1 MSMFRKE
8 LLKAAEKSFKESKL
22 TRFELM
28 RIRAASFN
36 PIKIARLEDVVRE
49 QIALEQ
55 GVDASAIDWEAI
67 AKFLITI
74 WPLILDLIERLG

>member
-1 MSMFRKE
+1 MFRRE
-8 LLKAAEKSFKESKL
+8 LIKAAEKSFKENKL
-22 TRFELM
+22 SRFELM
-28 RIRAASFN
+28 RIRAASLN
-36 PIKIARLEDVVRE
+36 PKVLGRLEEVVRE

-67 AKFLITI
+67 GKFLVMI